1 MPFCNYKMTV
11 TLINRVYYEE
21 NEILVSNVTSRL
33 RKFMQSAYFREA
45 ISKVK
50 RNFDRSINIFR
61 RIKASEKL
69 FSILLSHSVFN
80 LSVLHV
86 IRLHLEHIFRI
97 HPHIVVV

>member
-21 NEILVSNVTSRL
+21 NEILVPNVTSRL
-33 RKFMQSAYFREA
+33 RKFMQIAYFREA

-61 RIKASEKL
+61 QIKASQK
-69 FSILLSHSVFN
+69 LLSIF
-80 LSVLHV
+80 LSHVLDV
-86 IRLHLEHIFRI
+86 LCVHLEHIFRI
-97 HPHIVVV
+97 RLRIVVV